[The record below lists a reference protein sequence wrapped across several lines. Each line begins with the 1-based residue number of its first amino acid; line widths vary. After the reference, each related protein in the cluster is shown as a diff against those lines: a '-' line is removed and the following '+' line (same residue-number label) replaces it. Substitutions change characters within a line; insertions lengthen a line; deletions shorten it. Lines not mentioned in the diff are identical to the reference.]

1 MNTFLGACVS
11 FGEAD
16 VEEAEVTSAAV
27 TYMEGYL
34 FDPPAAQAAFYQ
46 ASRAAHRAGRRV
58 AITLSDPF
66 CVRRHR
72 QAFRR
77 FVREEA
83 DILFANEA
91 EICALYETEDFGKAV
106 ALVRQDVALAAL
118 TRSEQGSVVV
128 TEAAMHPVAARPTTV
143 VDTTGAGDAYAA
155 GFLAALT
162 RALALPDCGRWG
174 SVAAA
179 AAIARFGARPPQA
192 DLKALVGAGA
202 A

>member
-1 MNTFLGACVS
+1 
-11 FGEAD
+11 
-16 VEEAEVTSAAV
+16 
-27 TYMEGYL
+27 
-34 FDPPAAQAAFYQ
+34 
-46 ASRAAHRAGRRV
+46 
-58 AITLSDPF
+58 
-66 CVRRHR
+66 
-72 QAFRR
+72 
-77 FVREEA
+77 VREEA

-118 TRSEQGSVVV
+118 TRSERGSVVV

-162 RALALPDCGRWG
+162 RGLPLPECGRWA

-179 AAIARFGARPPQA
+179 AVIARFGARPPQA
-192 DLKALVGAGA
+192 DLKALAVAATAGA
-202 A
+202 